1 MKPSNGNVRS
11 KVSTGNA
18 VVIGLGKSAI
28 ACASYLINEG
38 WNVEMADARSQ
49 PSLRANVNSI
59 LPGVSIHT
67 PIDSYLFVNADLTVL
82 SCTSTPSNY
91 TVRKQ
96 AKEFGSQVVNSLEM
110 FFSRAEKPI
119 ISVTGTNGKSSVTTL
134 VRNIIEKNRD
144 EVLLGGCRGYPFMEL
159 LNKRQPDAYLLELSA
174 PHLEQVDCDCVVSDV
189 AAILN
194 VSPDHMERYS
204 SVEDYVDSMSKVIS
218 DAKVAVINRDDDL
231 TSRISTTGKRITF
244 GMNPPQSEVDYG
256 VVNFSGV
263 NWIVRGKT
271 KLVNLSRC
279 QLNSKHDIMNLLA
292 ACAIAEAAGYPVKS
306 ARTMVTQF
314 AGLPYR
320 CSTEGEWNGVRW
332 VNDARSTNVG
342 AALAA
347 IESNSRPVVLIAGG
361 LSKGADFSL
370 IPEKVNGRLRGCVFF
385 GRDRRKISKPF
396 NGGISKHHVED
407 IYDAISVANQLTK
420 EGDCVVFSPGCA
432 SNDQFTDF
440 EHRGKTFSQ
449 ALQMHVL

>member
-1 MKPSNGNVRS
+1 MKPSSQNSRS
-11 KVSTGNA
+11 RVSAGNA

-28 ACASYLINEG
+28 ACASYLVNEG

-49 PSLRANVNSI
+49 PGLEAKVNSI
-59 LPGVSIHT
+59 LPGVSIHS
-67 PIDSYLFVNADLTVL
+67 PIESYLFLNADLTVL
-82 SCTSTPSNY
+82 SCTSTPSNFAI
-91 TVRKQ
+91 REQ
-96 AKEFGSQVVNSLEM
+96 AKELGSQVLNSLEM

-144 EVLLGGCRGYPFMEL
+144 EVLLGGCRGYPFMDL

-174 PHLEQVDCDCVVSDV
+174 PHLEQVESVVSDV

-204 SVEDYVDSMSKVIS
+204 SVEECVKSMSKLIR
-218 DAKVAVINRDDDL
+218 DAKVAVINRDDAL
-231 TSRISTTGKRITF
+231 TSQIATTGTRITF
-244 GMNPPQSEVDYG
+244 GMNRPENEIDYG
-256 VVNFSGV
+256 IVEFSGIK
-263 NWIVRGKT
+263 WIVRGTT
-271 KLVNLSRC
+271 KLVNLTRC
-279 QLNSKHDIMNLLA
+279 NLNGDHTIMNLLA
-292 ACAIAEAAGYPVKS
+292 GCAIAEAAGYPVKS

-314 AGLPYR
+314 EGLPYR
-320 CSTEGEWNGVRW
+320 CSTEGEWNGVQW

-347 IESNSRPVVLIAGG
+347 IQSNSRPVVLIAGG

-370 IPEKVNGRLRGCVFF
+370 IPEKVNGKLRGCVFY
-385 GRDRRKISKPF
+385 GRDRREISKPF
-396 NGGISKHHVED
+396 NGGVSKHHVED
-407 IYDAISVANQLTK
+407 IYDAISVANKLTK
-420 EGDCVVFSPGCA
+420 KGDCVVFSPGCA

-440 EHRGKTFSQ
+440 VHRGKTFTQ